1 MHEREVSGQKHFFL
15 FGISPLYRK
24 EIFRVWG
31 GGKNFAFKRRLFF
44 FWKNSELCRKCFFSS
59 WSSNARGGASQN
71 GRILKPMPLNQRCR
85 A

>member
-44 FWKNSELCRKCFFSS
+44 FEKTVNYAENASFLLDLQMPAEGLLKTVGSS
-59 WSSNARGGASQN
+59 S
-71 GRILKPMPLNQRCR
+71 RCP
-85 A
+85 

>member
-44 FWKNSELCRKCFFSS
+44 F
-59 WSSNARGGASQN
+59 
-71 GRILKPMPLNQRCR
+71 
-85 A
+85 